1 MSAFARYA
9 QQDDRVS
16 GDKATDM
23 VVDAVVTGAPGD
35 LGDVD
40 NSGR

>member
-16 GDKATDM
+16 GDKDTDM
-23 VVDAVVTGAPGD
+23 VVDAAVTGA
-35 LGDVD
+35 LGNLSDVD